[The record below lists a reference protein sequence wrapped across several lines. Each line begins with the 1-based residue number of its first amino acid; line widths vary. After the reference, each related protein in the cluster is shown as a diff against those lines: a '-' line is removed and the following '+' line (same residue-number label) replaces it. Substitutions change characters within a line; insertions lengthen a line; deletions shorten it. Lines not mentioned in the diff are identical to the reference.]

1 MQGESRYQAARIVS
15 RTVADHFA
23 AHLASARKRG
33 EKDLASAPEASVI
46 ETIIDSAFWASLR
59 REEGHS
65 PKISLALLPPEQA
78 AQPLLFA
85 KKMPLTSDI
94 LTKLSPGVERPGVH
108 LGVWFEGNEI
118 YIWGTTLSIPYYCFV
133 LDVSDPGL
141 LVIKHRRLHGF
152 GKFSNVAVLVGDQ
165 VKIVNENSASLP
177 DSPALL
183 ASLLGLPSDDSLN
196 VLIYLAVSMRS
207 HKRGGTVLVVPEQS
221 EKWKDSIIHPAKYTV
236 SPYYPGIKN
245 LMEKD
250 YTERSQASWR
260 SAMRNEL
267 DSIAG
272 LTAVDGAT
280 IISEQYDLLAFGAKI
295 TRPGNSRRVD
305 QISFYEPITGA
316 EPMILNPSQSGGTR
330 HLSAAQF
337 IYDQREALAMVASQD
352 GHFTIFTWSAR
363 NNMVQAHRID
373 TLLL

>member
-15 RTVADHFA
+15 ATVADHFA

-78 AQPLLFA
+78 TQPLLFA

-94 LTKLSPGVERPGVH
+94 LTKLSPGVERPGIH
-108 LGVWFEGNEI
+108 LGVWFEGDEI

-141 LVIKHRRLHGF
+141 LVIKHRRLQGF

-165 VKIVNENSASLP
+165 VKIVDENSASAP

-221 EKWKDSIIHPAKYTV
+221 EKWKDSIIHPAKYHI
-236 SPYYPGIKN
+236 SPSYPGIKN
-245 LMEKD
+245 LMQKD
-250 YTERSQASWR
+250 SMERNHASWR

-280 IISEQYDLLAFGAKI
+280 IISDQYNLLAFGTKI
-295 TRPGNSRRVD
+295 TRPGNSKLVE
-305 QISFYEPITGA
+305 QISFYEPIIGA
-316 EPMILNPSQSGGTR
+316 EPVTLNPSQSGGTR

-337 IYDQREALAMVASQD
+337 IHDQREALALVASQD

-363 NNMVQAHRID
+363 KNMVQAHRID

>member
-15 RTVADHFA
+15 ATIADHFA
-23 AHLASARKRG
+23 AHLTAARERG
-33 EKDLASAPEASVI
+33 EKHLASAPEASVI

-65 PKISLALLPPEQA
+65 PKISLALLPPEQTD
-78 AQPLLFA
+78 QPLLFA
-85 KKMPLTSDI
+85 KKMILTSDM

-108 LGVWFEGNEI
+108 LGVWFEGDEI

-133 LDVSDPGL
+133 LDVSEPGL

-165 VKIVNENSASLP
+165 VKIVDENSASLP

-196 VLIYLAVSMRS
+196 VLIYMAVSMRS
-207 HKRGGTVLVVPEQS
+207 HKRGGTVLVVPEHSDQ
-221 EKWKDSIIHPAKYTV
+221 WKDSIIHPAKYNI
-236 SPYYPGIKN
+236 SPTYPGIRN
-245 LMEKD
+245 LMRKD
-250 YTERSQASWR
+250 PTERNQASWR

-280 IISEQYDLLAFGAKI
+280 IISDQYELLAFGAKI
-295 TRPGNSRRVD
+295 TRPGNSERVG
-305 QISFYEPITGA
+305 QISLHEPIIGA
-316 EPMILNPSQSGGTR
+316 EPVILNPSQSGGTR

-363 NNMVQAHRID
+363 KNMVQAHRID